1 MHILGFDTATSACSA
16 ALWRDG
22 HITARRFE
30 TMVKGHSENLMGM
43 IEEVMKD
50 AGTDYPDLDLIAV
63 TTGPGGFTGIR
74 IGLAAA
80 RGLAFAADLP
90 CLGVT
95 TLDAIAHGV
104 EETERQGGAVLVAIE
119 SKRADIYA
127 QVFGPRLESPRLE
140 SPRLE
145 PLGEARAVLPEDLAE
160 AWAEM
165 LATKPGKRDRV
176 LVAGDGAERAIE
188 GLKSGGIK
196 AVLSQAPQLP
206 DAAVVAALAAERW
219 AANRWTPEPAPG
231 RPRPLYLRP
240 PDAKAPKNG
249 GRLRP

>member
-104 EETERQGGAVLVAIE
+104 EETEREDGAVLVAIE

-140 SPRLE
+140 

-160 AWAEM
+160 DWAEM

-219 AANRWTPEPAPG
+219 AANRWTPESRGPARDVS
-231 RPRPLYLRP
+231 RPASARPSSQR
-240 PDAKAPKNG
+240 
-249 GRLRP
+249 R

>member
-140 SPRLE
+140 

-160 AWAEM
+160 DWAEM

-188 GLKSGGIK
+188 GLKAGGIK

-206 DAAVVAALAAERW
+206 DAAVVAALAAERG
-219 AANRWTPEPAPG
+219 TPEMAPG

>member
-1 MHILGFDTATSACSA
+1 MHILGFDSATSACSA
-16 ALWRDG
+16 ALWQDG

-30 TMVKGHSENLMGM
+30 TMAKGHSEHLMGM
-43 IEEVMKD
+43 IGEVMKD
-50 AGTDYPDLDLIAV
+50 AGADYPDLDLIAV

-104 EETERQGGAVLVAIE
+104 EETEREGGAVLVAIE

-127 QVFGPRLESPRLE
+127 QVFGPRLE
-140 SPRLE
+140 

-160 AWAEM
+160 M
-165 LATKPGKRDRV
+165 LATKPEKSGRV

-188 GLKSGGIK
+188 GLKAGGLSAGGLK

-206 DAAVVAALAAERW
+206 DAAIVAAL
-219 AANRWTPEPAPG
+219 AANRWTPETAPD

>member
-22 HITARRFE
+22 QITARRFE
-30 TMVKGHSENLMGM
+30 IMAKGHSEHLMGM

-50 AGTDYPDLDLIAV
+50 AGAEYPDLDLIAV

-80 RGLAFAADLP
+80 RGLAFAADVP

-95 TLDAIAHGV
+95 TLDVIAHGI
-104 EETERQGGAVLVAIE
+104 EETERQGMSVLVAIE
-119 SKRADIYA
+119 SKRADVYA
-127 QVFGPRLESPRLE
+127 QVFGPH
-140 SPRLE
+140 LE
-145 PLGEARAVLPEDLAE
+145 PSGEARAVLPEDLAE
-160 AWAEM
+160 NWAENWAKM
-165 LATKPGKRDRV
+165 PATGSGKRDRV
-176 LVAGDGAERAIE
+176 LVAGDGAERAME
-188 GLKSGGIK
+188 GLKAGGLK
-196 AVLSQAPQLP
+196 AVLSQAHPLP
-206 DAAVVAALAAERW
+206 DAAVVAALAAD
-219 AANRWTPEPAPG
+219 RWTPGAAPG

-240 PDAKAPKNG
+240 PDAKAPKDG

>member
-50 AGTDYPDLDLIAV
+50 AGADYPDLDLIAV

-140 SPRLE
+140 

-160 AWAEM
+160 GWAEM

-188 GLKSGGIK
+188 GLKAGGIK

-206 DAAVVAALAAERW
+206 DAAVVAPLGGDGGGATGWTLA
-219 AANRWTPEPAPG
+219 PARG

>member
-1 MHILGFDTATSACSA
+1 MQILGFDTATSACSA

-30 TMVKGHSENLMGM
+30 TMAKGHSEHLMGM
-43 IEEVMKD
+43 IEGVMKD
-50 AGTDYPDLDLIAV
+50 AGAEYPDLDLIAV

-80 RGLAFAADLP
+80 RGLSLAAEVP

-95 TLDAIAHGV
+95 TLDAVAHGV
-104 EETERQGGAVLVAIE
+104 GETEREGGAVLVAIE
-119 SKRADIYA
+119 SKRAEIYA
-127 QVFGPRLESPRLE
+127 QVFGPHLD
-140 SPRLE
+140 

-160 AWAEM
+160 M
-165 LATKPGKRDRV
+165 PGLKPGKKGRI
-176 LVAGDGAERAIE
+176 LVAGDGASRAAE
-188 GLKSGGIK
+188 GLRAGGLK
-196 AVLSQAPQLP
+196 AVLSQAPGAP
-206 DAAVVAALAAERW
+206 DAAVVAALAAD
-219 AANRWTPEPAPG
+219 RWTPETALG

-240 PDAKAPKNG
+240 PDAKAPKDG

>member
-16 ALWRDG
+16 ALWRNG

-30 TMVKGHSENLMGM
+30 TMAKGHSEHLMGM

-50 AGTDYPDLDLIAV
+50 AGAEYPDLDLIAV

-95 TLDAIAHGV
+95 TLEAIAHGI
-104 EETERQGGAVLVAIE
+104 EETEREGGTVLVAIE

-127 QVFGPRLESPRLE
+127 QVFGPRLE
-140 SPRLE
+140 
-145 PLGEARAVLPEDLAE
+145 PLGEARAVLPEDLASQLKE
-160 AWAEM
+160 
-165 LATKPGKRDRV
+165 KRDRI
-176 LVAGDGAERAIE
+176 LVAGDGAGRAIE
-188 GLKSGGIK
+188 GLKAGGMK
-196 AVLSQAPQLP
+196 AVLSQAPGMP

-219 AANRWTPEPAPG
+219 VPNAALD